1 MSWMTFMIEAVR
13 DNKTTGAFGPSSR
26 ALADAITDLVDLKS
40 AKTIVEYGPG
50 EGVFT
55 EAILR
60 KKSPDSFFVSLEVL
74 PSLVEATRKRCP
86 GVNVVQDSA
95 ENAIVYLREA
105 GYENCDAIVSGLPWA
120 RFPEELQDRL
130 LDATFNVL
138 APGGR
143 FVTFAYAMSPVI
155 PSGRRFFS
163 GKMPARFGAIRRF
176 GPVWK
181 NLPPCFVYMATKPK

>member
-1 MSWMTFMIEAVR
+1 MSWLAFMIETIR

-26 ALADAITDLVDLKS
+26 ALADAITDLADLPS

-60 KKSPDSFFVSLEVL
+60 KKSADSFFVALEVL
-74 PSLVEATRKRCP
+74 PTLVEATKKRCP

-105 GYENCDAIVSGLPWA
+105 GYDNCDAIVSGLPWA
-120 RFPEELQDRL
+120 RFPEDLQDRL
-130 LDATFNVL
+130 LDATFKVL

-143 FVTFAYAMSPVI
+143 FVTFAYAMSPAI

-163 GKMPARFGAIRRF
+163 GKMPEKFGRIRRV

-181 NLPPCFVYMATKPK
+181 NLPPCFVYIATKPK